1 MFFGLSRE
9 AFVRAW
15 RQMYGLPSNWTDLP
29 PMPTDG
35 GTWSA
40 LHCWALP
47 TSSFVELVIFARMF
61 VDALDFQNYE
71 EHHDHEHCCF
81 ARSKREV
88 ILTIQNNPM
97 EAIASFH
104 DPHSE
109 DT

>member
-1 MFFGLSRE
+1 
-9 AFVRAW
+9 
-15 RQMYGLPSNWTDLP
+15 
-29 PMPTDG
+29 
-35 GTWSA
+35 
-40 LHCWALP
+40 
-47 TSSFVELVIFARMF
+47 MF